1 MNDIVAPPAASPRRN
16 LLDRH
21 QRRSNLVLELRE
33 LTCPA
38 REEFAA
44 RTADD
49 DHAPRSIT
57 RDDVPE
63 LRPLLMV
70 FKPEEKS

>member
-1 MNDIVAPPAASPRRN
+1 M
-16 LLDRH
+16 DRH
-21 QRRSNLVLELRE
+21 QRMSNLVLELRE

-38 REEFAA
+38 REKFAA

-63 LRPLLMV
+63 LRPLPKT
-70 FKPEEKS
+70 FKTEEKS